1 MNSAI
6 LITGANGGIGHH
18 ILQHLLDRGHR
29 NVFAQFRSGDDRVVA
44 TLQAAGLDPALHS
57 QRANLCD
64 QASVAELHAYVKAR
78 FDRVGALL
86 NVAGSSSNGMS
97 WKLDREQFMQVIED
111 SLLTTFLCC
120 KEFIPS
126 MREAGFGRIVNF
138 SSIVGATGMA
148 GASHYAAAK
157 AGVAGFTKSLALE
170 LAGKGITANAL
181 ALGYFDAGM
190 IHTIPGELQ
199 NAILS
204 RIPAGRF
211 GGMNDVGAA
220 VEYLISQDSQ
230 FFNGQVLHLNG
241 GQF

>member
-1 MNSAI
+1 MESAI

-18 ILQHLLDRGHR
+18 ILAHLLDRGHR
-29 NVFAQFRSGDDRVVA
+29 NVFAQFRSGDERVVP
-44 TLQAAGLDPALHS
+44 TLQAAGLDPTSHS
-57 QRANLCD
+57 FRADLRD
-64 QASVAELHAYVKAR
+64 PASVADLHARIRAR
-78 FDRVGALL
+78 FDRVSTLL

-97 WKLDREQFMQVIED
+97 WKLDRDQFMQIVED
-111 SLLTTFLCC
+111 NLLTTFLCC

-138 SSIVGATGMA
+138 SSIVGATGVA
-148 GASHYAAAK
+148 GASHYSAAK

-190 IHTIPGELQ
+190 IHTIPDELQ
-199 NAILS
+199 KTILS
-204 RIPAGRF
+204 GIPAGRF
-211 GGMNDVGAA
+211 GGRNDVGAA
-220 VEYLISQDSQ
+220 VEYLISPGSQ
-230 FFNGQVLHLNG
+230 FLNGQVLHLNG